1 MNKGKINKEIIIEA
15 AIKLIEK
22 KGINDFSLRSVAR
35 HLDVKAASLYN
46 HIDNID
52 DIVFG
57 VCKYSIEALNE
68 FELKNIEGLSG
79 DAAIIA
85 LASAYRSFAKTH
97 KELYKV
103 IMKIFKYNSERIDEI
118 GKKITIPFMKVL
130 DDYDLNNDEKAHW
143 QRILRSILHGF
154 VSQEEAGYFSHY
166 PIDEEATFKY
176 GVISYIDGLNSY
188 IKKRRIENE

>member
-15 AIKLIEK
+15 AIKLIEE

-35 HLDVKAASLYN
+35 YLGVKAASLYN

-52 DIVFG
+52 DLVFG
-57 VCKYSIEALNE
+57 VCKYSIETLNE

-79 DAAIIA
+79 DDAIVA
-85 LASAYRSFAKTH
+85 LASAYRNFAKTH

-130 DDYDLNNDEKAHW
+130 DDYDLSNDEKAHW

-166 PIDEEATFKY
+166 PIDEETTFKY